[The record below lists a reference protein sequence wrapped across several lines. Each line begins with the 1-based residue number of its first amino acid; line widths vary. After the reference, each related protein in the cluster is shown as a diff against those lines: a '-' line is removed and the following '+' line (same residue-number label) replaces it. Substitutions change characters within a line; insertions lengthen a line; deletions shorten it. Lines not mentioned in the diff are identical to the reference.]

1 MAVDTAVAGPTILG
15 PSADADADSGARPT
29 DRLPLRQLVQIS
41 LYWLGIN
48 SIMGGLG
55 VVVQKQVPALVPA
68 DLLGPALAFQSV
80 VTMIMA
86 SLIQPTVGA
95 ISDYTISRW
104 GRRKPYIA
112 IGAVL
117 DVVFLIGIG
126 LSNEYIVLVVFLILV
141 QFSSNFAQGPF
152 QGYIPDLVP
161 PKQVALA
168 SALVGVMQTL
178 GFVLGTLVITF
189 GVANDEYLVPLVF
202 LGLVELATAIGTIV
216 WVREG
221 RRARDR
227 AGRSWRQIAAS
238 AWNTDVLGE
247 TSFLNLVISRLLFFA
262 GLNMLLGFYLIFMQF
277 TLLIPNADQPLWI
290 NLTTGSVA
298 VLTMISTI
306 PSARISDRI
315 GRKPVLYAACAIG
328 AVGMLIAAI
337 APTVEVFVL
346 GAVAIGIASGTFL
359 AVDWAL
365 MTDIIPK
372 AASGRYMGISNIAVA
387 AGGPLASVIGG
398 ALLFVLTTGA
408 LVPPFG
414 PRAAFAAAVVLFL
427 LAAFFL
433 RRVDVRP
440 HDSQLPDE
448 VAIPAH
454 P

>member
-1 MAVDTAVAGPTILG
+1 MAVEAVA
-15 PSADADADSGARPT
+15 SAPVIGVAIDEDAGARPT
-29 DRLPLRQLVQIS
+29 EHLPLRQLVQIS

-68 DLLGPALAFQSV
+68 DLLGPAIAFQSI
-80 VTMIMA
+80 VTMVMA
-86 SLIQPTVGA
+86 ALIQPTVGA

-112 IGAVL
+112 IGATL
-117 DVVFLIGIG
+117 DVIFLIGIG
-126 LSNEYIVLVVFLILV
+126 LSNAYVSLVVFLILV

-168 SALVGVMQTL
+168 SALVGIMQTL
-178 GFVLGTLVITF
+178 GFVLGTVVITF
-189 GVANDEYLVPLVF
+189 GVLNDQYVIPLVF
-202 LGLVELATAIGTIV
+202 LGLIELGTAIGTII

-221 RRARDR
+221 PRARDR
-227 AGRSWRQIAAS
+227 GGRSWWQIAKS
-238 AWNTDVLGE
+238 AWATDILAE
-247 TSFLNLVISRLLFFA
+247 KSFLNLVISRLLFFA

-277 TLLIPNADQPLWI
+277 TLLLPKTDQALWI
-290 NLTTGSVA
+290 NITTGSVA
-298 VLTMISTI
+298 LLTMISTI
-306 PSARISDRI
+306 PSARISDRV
-315 GRKPVLYAACAIG
+315 GRKRVLYAACAIG
-328 AVGMLIAAI
+328 AIGMLISAL
-337 APTVEVFVL
+337 APTVQVFVI
-346 GAVAIGIASGTFL
+346 GAVLIGIASGTFL

-398 ALLFVLTTGA
+398 AALFALTVGVV
-408 LVPPFG
+408 VPPLG
-414 PRAAFAAAVVLFL
+414 PRAAFAAAIVLFF

-433 RRVDVRP
+433 RRVDARP
-440 HDSQLPDE
+440 REERLADE
-448 VAIPAH
+448 VVLAAPAS
-454 P
+454 

>member
-1 MAVDTAVAGPTILG
+1 
-15 PSADADADSGARPT
+15 
-29 DRLPLRQLVQIS
+29 
-41 LYWLGIN
+41 
-48 SIMGGLG
+48 MGGLG

-126 LSNEYIVLVVFLILV
+126 LSNAYVVLVVFLILV

-189 GVANDEYLVPLVF
+189 GVANDEYLIPLVF
-202 LGLVELATAIGTIV
+202 LGLVELGTAIGTIA

-238 AWNTDVLGE
+238 AWNTDVLAE
-247 TSFLNLVISRLLFFA
+247 RSFLNLVISRLLFFA

-277 TLLIPNADQPLWI
+277 TLLIPNDEQPLWI

-298 VLTMISTI
+298 LLTMISTI

-315 GRKPVLYAACAIG
+315 GRKPVLYAACTIG
-328 AVGMLIAAI
+328 ALGMLIAAV
-337 APTVEVFVL
+337 APSVQVFVL

-372 AASGRYMGISNIAVA
+372 AASGRYMGISNIAGA

-414 PRAAFAAAVVLFL
+414 PRAAFAAAVALFL

-440 HDSQLPDE
+440 HDSRLPEE

>member
-1 MAVDTAVAGPTILG
+1 MAVDAVLTPPTALDPLAEDDDV
-15 PSADADADSGARPT
+15 GARPT
-29 DRLPLRQLVQIS
+29 ERLPLLQLFQIS
-41 LYWLGIN
+41 LYWFGIN

-68 DLLGPALAFQSV
+68 DLLGPALAFQSI

-86 SLIQPTVGA
+86 CLIQPTVGA

-112 IGAVL
+112 IGATL
-117 DVVFLIGIG
+117 DVVFLVGVG
-126 LSNEYIVLVVFLILV
+126 LSNSYVALVAFMILV

-152 QGYIPDLVP
+152 QGYVPDLVP
-161 PKQVALA
+161 PRQVALA

-178 GFVLGTLVITF
+178 GFVVGTVVITF
-189 GVANDEYLVPLVF
+189 GVANDEYLLPLLF
-202 LGLVELATAIGTIV
+202 LGLIELATAIGTIV

-221 RRARDR
+221 RRARNR
-227 AGRSWRQIAAS
+227 AGRSWPQIARS
-238 AWNTDVLGE
+238 AWATDILAE
-247 TSFLNLVISRLLFFA
+247 KSFLNLVISRLLFFA

-277 TLLIPNADQPLWI
+277 TLLMPNSEQALWI
-290 NLTTGSVA
+290 NVTTGSVA
-298 VLTMISTI
+298 LLTMISTI

-328 AVGMLIAAI
+328 AAGMLIAAV
-337 APTVEVFVL
+337 APTVQVFVL

-398 ALLFVLTTGA
+398 ALLFALTTGVV
-408 LVPPFG
+408 VPPLG
-414 PRAAFAAAVVLFL
+414 PRAAFAAAIVLFF
-427 LAAFFL
+427 LAGFFL
-433 RRVDVRP
+433 TRVDARP
-440 HDSQLPDE
+440 RETPLPDE
-448 VAIPAH
+448 VATTAAA
-454 P
+454 